1 MQRKELSLSKAE
13 FVYLVDN
20 AAITLW
26 DSVSRN
32 KVLNY
37 RKSIFFFVDLQK
49 TFFVDQL

>member
-37 RKSIFFFVDLQK
+37 RKSIFFVDLQK